1 MKMHLNGLDCRRFAG
16 VSKLSLS
23 RRAAQADNAYSLS
36 WVLCHER
43 LTVHLA
49 YSR

>member
-36 WVLCHER
+36 WTLCHDR